1 MTAGESSL
9 WGGHSGRPFLVPS
22 SGKPNPP
29 QATRVYGETP
39 PELTDDVEE
48 KELCGLTD
56 RELVAR
62 CLAGDRGAERAL
74 YDAHVDRIYRL
85 VHRMAGE
92 GDLAEDFTQE
102 TFIRAFERLEQY
114 RGDASLSTWLH
125 SIAVSVTLNGMR
137 KVQRIRL
144 RTTDLTETPLLASEA
159 RDLPPDLRT
168 RLYQA
173 IDALSAKLRPVYIM
187 HDIEGFTHEEIG
199 EALGIPTGTSKA
211 RLFDARA
218 KLRAALA
225 PFAGDYIA

>member
-1 MTAGESSL
+1 MAA
-9 WGGHSGRPFLVPS
+9 PFLVPS

-48 KELCGLTD
+48 KELRGLTD

-62 CLAGDRGAERAL
+62 CLAGDTGAERAL

-85 VHRMAGE
+85 VHRMAGD

-102 TFIRAFERLEQY
+102 TFIRAFERLEQF
-114 RGDASLSTWLH
+114 RGDASLRTWLH

-137 KVQRIRL
+137 KVKRMRL
-144 RTTDLTETPLLASEA
+144 TTTDLSELPLLATEA
-159 RDLPPDLRT
+159 RTVAPDLRA
-168 RLYQA
+168 RLFEA
-173 IDALSAKLRPVYIM
+173 IDALSDKLRPVYLM
-187 HDIEGFTHEEIG
+187 HDVEGYTHEEIG
-199 EALGIPTGTSKA
+199 AILGIPAGTSKA

-218 KLRAALA
+218 RLRRALA
-225 PFAGDYIA
+225 PFAKDHIA